1 MASKRYF
8 LVARSVDGRW
18 HHVSHCGYLFG
29 GAGACH
35 PLTAEMSE
43 TDHEQICRA
52 VCWMA
57 DDPAVV
63 SVDLTADA
71 TYRVSWL

>member
-1 MASKRYF
+1 MASKRLF

-18 HHVSHCGYLFG
+18 QHVSHSGYHFG

-35 PLTAEMSE
+35 PLVDGMTEV
-43 TDHEQICRA
+43 DHEQICNA
-52 VCWMA
+52 VCWMV
-57 DDPAVV
+57 DTPGVTL
-63 SVDLTADA
+63 VDLTADA

>member
-1 MASKRYF
+1 MASKRFF

-18 HHVSHCGYLFG
+18 QRASHTGYLLPNV
-29 GAGACH
+29 GACH
-35 PLTAEMSE
+35 PLVDDMTEA
-43 TDHEQICRA
+43 DHEQICRA

-57 DDPAVV
+57 DETAVR